1 MSMNHW
7 YRVVAMVALGLIVTG
22 EPGPAQGQ
30 PAGSIGMITEIKVGK
45 GRVEVQAAGKPE
57 WRVAGPFQALRAG
70 DTVRA
75 TADASAVILLTAGRG
90 TVKVDASKS
99 PLVMSAA
106 AADESKLGKART
118 LVEGSVKFLAASGKE
133 PPKAVLSVRAGTR
146 PPVILSPRNSPVL
159 PGPLTFEWLGDRF
172 SRYTVRL
179 TGPSGVVLE
188 RKGVVGPRLD
198 YPTDAPALVPGV
210 RYTLEVVP
218 TSGRAQEASFEVL
231 DAARA
236 QAVRQS
242 LHDLEEGLGPGVSP
256 NTSTVVR
263 VGMLAEQGLF
273 HDARL
278 AVVAA
283 LAKDPD
289 EPTLHTLL
297 GHLYQKV
304 GLAQQAAES
313 FDEAQFLLTRG
324 AN

>member
-1 MSMNHW
+1 MRRGHW
-7 YRVVAMVALGLIVTG
+7 RALLGLVVVG
-22 EPGPAQGQ
+22 VAGVWAPGLARGQG
-30 PAGSIGMITEIKVGK
+30 ASVGMITELKVGK

-57 WRVAGPFQALRAG
+57 WRAAGPFLTLRAG

-75 TADASAVILLTAGRG
+75 SADAAAVVLFTGGRG
-90 TVKVDASKS
+90 TVKVDASNS
-99 PLVMSAA
+99 PFVVSAGA
-106 AADESKLGKART
+106 SEAGKLEKAKT

-133 PPKAVLSVRAGTR
+133 PPKAVLSVRAAGR

-159 PGPLTFEWLGDRF
+159 PGPLAFEWLGDKF

-179 TGPSGVVLE
+179 TAPAGAVLE
-188 RKGVVGPRLD
+188 KKGVVGSRLE
-198 YPTDAPALVPGV
+198 YPSDAPPLAPGL
-210 RYTLEVVP
+210 RYTLEVTPV
-218 TSGRAQEASFEVL
+218 SGRAQEASFEVL
-231 DAARA
+231 DPGRA
-236 QAVRQS
+236 QAIRQN
-242 LHDLEEGLGPGVSP
+242 LKELEDELGAGVP
-256 NTSTVVR
+256 ANTLTVVR
-263 VGMLAEQGLF
+263 VGALAEQGLL

-278 AVVAA
+278 AVMAA

-324 AN
+324 TN